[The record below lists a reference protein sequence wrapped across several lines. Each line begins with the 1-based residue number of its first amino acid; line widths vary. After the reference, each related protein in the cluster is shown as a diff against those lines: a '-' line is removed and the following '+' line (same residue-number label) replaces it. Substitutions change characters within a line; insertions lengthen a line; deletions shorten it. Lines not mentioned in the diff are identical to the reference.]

1 MILNYSQIRQIDL
14 TNTLTLRRS
23 FEMVLNK
30 RFTLL
35 KSFIKNQ
42 LIQNNTNTSIELNKI
57 FSIVFGTEFVQD
69 RERLIKASWI
79 TKYILDVYKRGV
91 LRSRKELRNKG
102 YTVPKINNDLLMCV
116 FELPI
121 YANKIQPVKLN
132 IFNSLI
138 GIVYNLSVYVQNTI
152 PQSSIEN
159 IEQISN
165 HIDEIGAK
173 QIKMLMGSE
182 IIKTYYSAI
191 IHEYQNWGITD
202 QGIFNTIEEER
213 NNMFNGDAN

>member
-42 LIQNNTNTSIELNKI
+42 LTQNNTNTPIELNKI
-57 FSIVFGTEFVQD
+57 FSIIFGTELVQD
-69 RERLIKASWI
+69 RERLIRASWI

-102 YTVPKINNDLLMCV
+102 YTVPKINDDLLMHV
-116 FELPI
+116 FELG
-121 YANKIQPVKLN
+121 
-132 IFNSLI
+132 LI
-138 GIVYNLSVYVQNTI
+138 KHFGLS
-152 PQSSIEN
+152 P
-159 IEQISN
+159 
-165 HIDEIGAK
+165 
-173 QIKMLMGSE
+173 
-182 IIKTYYSAI
+182 
-191 IHEYQNWGITD
+191 
-202 QGIFNTIEEER
+202 ER
-213 NNMFNGDAN
+213 CTFLI